1 MVNSMQPY
9 ASALFDIA
17 KEDGKEKAYLEDLKE
32 LKMVWDENP
41 DFVSALTHPKIDRNT
56 KRQWIEAIFKKESDP
71 TVLNFLKVL
80 VDHSL
85 GYRLDDVY
93 RDYLSLY
100 RKDQGIEEVSV
111 ESAQPLSDSQI
122 ESLMQLLEKKLKKK
136 IELNITV
143 DPSLI
148 AGIRIKAKDRVI
160 DNTIDTRLSSLKE
173 RINEK

>member
-41 DFVSALTHPKIDRNT
+41 DFVSALAHPKIDRNT

-93 RDYLSLY
+93 QDYLSLY